1 MKKTKYIWLLSMLIT
16 LNVFAQNRLK
26 VDGVAAVVGEKIV
39 LLSDIEKYKM
49 EMQQQGEEVP
59 EMEPCFILEQMMI
72 QKLLAHH
79 AVVDS
84 LQANEA
90 SVAPMVERKLDYFK
104 QQLGSDEKV
113 LALYGFDS
121 MDDLKNEL
129 TRIEIESSLI
139 GQMQKKITADVSITP
154 EEVRTYYESLAK
166 QGALPE
172 FPTEIKLAEIVLKVE
187 PSKQEVERVLLQ
199 LNELKDEI
207 EKGANMKMKAILYS
221 DDPGVTQNGG
231 LYTITRNSQFVKEFK
246 DAAFSIDEGQVS
258 DPFKSD
264 FGYHIVKVEK
274 VRGQSLDVRHIL
286 IQPKITDAEKKIV
299 GERLDSIRKLIV
311 KGDISFEEAV
321 AKYSQDKATSKNKGV
336 ILNPYTNE
344 STFKLSGEEFMQAF
358 PSLHSKVFNL
368 NEGEMTDVFY
378 DETRDGEK
386 MFKLVLVKEKLEEH
400 KADFAKDYVKI
411 QNLALTKKKQEALE
425 EWTKDHI
432 KDTYIKISDDFKDCQ
447 FENNF
452 TKN

>member
-221 DDPGVTQNGG
+221 DDPGVTHNGG

>member
-1 MKKTKYIWLLSMLIT
+1 MKKTKYIWLWSMLIT

-26 VDGVAAVVGEKIV
+26 VDGVAAVVGENIV
-39 LLSDIEKYKM
+39 LLSDIEKYKL

-139 GQMQKKITADVSITP
+139 GQMQQQITTDVSITP
-154 EEVRTYYESLAK
+154 EEVRTYYESLEK
-166 QGALPE
+166 QGELPE

-187 PSKQEVERVLLQ
+187 PSEEEVERVLLQ
-199 LNELKDEI
+199 LNELKDEL
-207 EKGANMKMKAILYS
+207 EEGANMKMKAILYS

-274 VRGQSLDVRHIL
+274 VKGQSLDVRHIL
-286 IQPKITDAEKKIV
+286 IQPKITDAEKIEV
-299 GERLDSIRKLIV
+299 GERLDSIRQVIV
-311 KGDISFEEAV
+311 KGDLSFEEAV
-321 AKYSQDKATSKNKGV
+321 AKYSQDKVSSKNKGV
-336 ILNPYTNE
+336 ILNPFTNE
-344 STFKLSGEEFMQAF
+344 STFKLSGEQFMQAF

-368 NEGEMTDVFY
+368 NEGDMTEVFY

-386 MFKLVLVKEKLEEH
+386 MFKLVLLKEKLEGH

-411 QNLALTKKKQEALE
+411 QNLALTKKKQEAVV

-432 KDTYIKISDDFKDCQ
+432 NDTYIKISDDFKDCQ

>member
-1 MKKTKYIWLLSMLIT
+1 MKKTIYIWLGSMLIT
-16 LNVFAQNRLK
+16 FNVLAQNRLK
-26 VDGVAAVVGEKIV
+26 VDGVAAVVGENIV
-39 LLSDIEKYKM
+39 LLSDIEKYKL

-139 GQMQKKITADVSITP
+139 GQMQQQITTDVSITP
-154 EEVRTYYESLAK
+154 EEVRTYYESLEK
-166 QGALPE
+166 QGDLPE
-172 FPTEIKLAEIVLKVE
+172 FQTEIKLAEIVLKVE
-187 PSKQEVERVLLQ
+187 PSEEEVERVLLQ

-264 FGYHIVKVEK
+264 FGYHILKVEK
-274 VRGQSLDVRHIL
+274 VKGQSLDVRHIL
-286 IQPKITDAEKKIV
+286 IQPKITNAEKKEV
-299 GERLDSIRKLIV
+299 GERLDSIRQKIV
-311 KGDISFEEAV
+311 NGDLSFEEAV
-321 AKYSQDKATSKNKGV
+321 AKYSQDKVSAMNKGV

-344 STFKLSGEEFMQAF
+344 SMFKLSGEQFMQAF

-368 NEGEMTDVFY
+368 NEGEMTEVFY

-386 MFKLVLVKEKLEEH
+386 MFKLVLLKEKLEGH

-411 QNLALTKKKQEALE
+411 QNLALTKKKQEAIV
-425 EWTKDHI
+425 EWTKEHI
-432 KDTYIKISDDFKDCQ
+432 SDTYIKISNDFKDCQ